1 VLTFSASLLF
11 VLAGFPAVTDAVSG
25 WAPEWLTESVR
36 NLSFLTHFEAITR
49 GVVDARDAIF
59 FLSLI
64 ALALF
69 ATAIVIDLKKAD

>member
-1 VLTFSASLLF
+1 M
-11 VLAGFPAVTDAVSG
+11 
-25 WAPEWLTESVR
+25 R
-36 NLSFLTHFEAITR
+36 NLSFLTHFDAITR
-49 GVVDARDAIF
+49 GVVDARDALY